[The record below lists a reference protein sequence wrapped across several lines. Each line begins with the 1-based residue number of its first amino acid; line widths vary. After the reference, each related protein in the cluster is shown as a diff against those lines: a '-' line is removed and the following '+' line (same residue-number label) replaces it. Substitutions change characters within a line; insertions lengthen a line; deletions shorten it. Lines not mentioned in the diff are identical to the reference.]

1 MVSVV
6 HSNTKNLQWHGNGCF
21 NVTYI
26 YSLGS
31 SSLSYNESG
40 FESTLSIPV
49 TGAASWISD
58 GWNCETSRLSEQ
70 SLVIFDCFKQ
80 FCSIELSI
88 LSPVIFYL
96 ERRWTWCNIL
106 GSCSQSTVTPLQFMM
121 KRFMMFTMFMMTMT
135 TCMRARTEGAMWE
148 RSTTEPPS
156 PSSAPGTWSALEV
169 RLGTHSLSP
178 LLILMG
184 LWCVR
189 IPTEDF
195 TDVAQCVGTIVHQLC
210 LWC

>member
-1 MVSVV
+1 MRVVLNRPCPSQSPGPQVGSPMAEIVKHHASVNKVWLYSIVSNNFV
-6 HSNTKNLQWHGNGCF
+6 
-21 NVTYI
+21 
-26 YSLGS
+26 
-31 SSLSYNESG
+31 LS
-40 FESTLSIPV
+40 
-49 TGAASWISD
+49 
-58 GWNCETSRLSEQ
+58 
-70 SLVIFDCFKQ
+70 
-80 FCSIELSI
+80 SI

-96 ERRWTWCNIL
+96 ERRGTWCNIL

-169 RLGTHSLSP
+169 RLGTRSLSP